1 MDEFTKAIENAEKKL
16 KSTVPGVQEQLD
28 DITADDAAR
37 RAYFVC
43 LVQGIAT
50 TKRDLQKLLAER
62 QLADGEC
69 ILVGREVVVKK
80 QVITKVLYDF
90 S

>member
-1 MDEFTKAIENAEKKL
+1 MDEFTEAIEKAEKKL

-37 RAYFVC
+37 RSYFVC
-43 LVQGIAT
+43 MVQGIAT

-62 QLADGEC
+62 HLNDGEC